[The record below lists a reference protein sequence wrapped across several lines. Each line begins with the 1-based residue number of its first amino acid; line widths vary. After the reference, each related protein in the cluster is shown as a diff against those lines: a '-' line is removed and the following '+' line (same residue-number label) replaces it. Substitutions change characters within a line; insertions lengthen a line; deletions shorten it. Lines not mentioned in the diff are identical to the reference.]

1 MGEMNSSVTRVW
13 PVFDCLLSNDPTG
26 EKWLAPLLQLGSLSG
41 NASTAIIEQPG
52 PLLQELARFELSI
65 PRSLSKVLRK
75 ERKERIDGVIRNC
88 FERDIP
94 PSENFLRW
102 LLGNPGQLVWPT
114 KGDEEKTYKAE
125 TQEKRK
131 KLLLGD
137 KTIRDEALNKLRR
150 LGIARS
156 KGKWW
161 AFEGFTS
168 VDCMLETER
177 ILLLIEGKRTEP
189 ISSSTDWFPQRNQ
202 VIRNLEC
209 AKEMAERKGKQYFV
223 LLCAEER
230 IEIPD
235 SAWSASLPHFKEQA
249 IEELRQHYL
258 GCVTWS
264 EMVQRLCP
272 ELQLPDT
279 IDTAIDYCVS
289 LRPGN

>member
-26 EKWLAPLLQLGSLSG
+26 EKWLAPLLQLGSLSD
-41 NASTAIIEQPG
+41 NASTAILKAPG
-52 PLLQELARFELSI
+52 PLLQELGRFELDI
-65 PRSLSKVLRK
+65 PGPLAKVLGAVRS
-75 ERKERIDGVIRNC
+75 ERLGRLRNC
-88 FERDIP
+88 FERDLP
-94 PSENFLRW
+94 PSAGFLRW
-102 LLGNPGQLVWPT
+102 ILENPRQLVWPRDSRG
-114 KGDEEKTYKAE
+114 KEKTYGAA
-125 TQEKRK
+125 TQDNRK
-131 KLLLGD
+131 KLLSGDETVQAKALG
-137 KTIRDEALNKLRR
+137 ELSR
-150 LGIARS
+150 LGTTDSRR
-156 KGKWW
+156 KWW

-168 VDCMLETER
+168 VDCLLETEKL
-177 ILLLIEGKRTEP
+177 LLLIEGKRTEP
-189 ISSSTDWFPQRNQ
+189 ISNSTDWFPQRNQ